1 MTFCSPLHGVGLPGG
16 HLSPATTWSRTHA
29 PLPCLMYSSDHAPLR
44 FPTCFSWNQ
53 NTPSETKV
61 GIVYDFL
68 FLTQK
73 YLTRFENTKN
83 KEIKKR
89 TNKQTNL
96 FGYSVDH
103 IKGHGQGPLSPQSS
117 YISSSPVP
125 KVPCGPPSRGSLNKV
140 GSWAA
145 SIAVTANPSGHRV
158 WVNPILAS
166 TG

>member
-1 MTFCSPLHGVGLPGG
+1 MTFWSHLHRVGLPGG
-16 HLSPATTWSRTHA
+16 HLSPATTWSRTRA

-44 FPTCFSWNQ
+44 LPTCFSWNQ

-89 TNKQTNL
+89 TNKQTCLGIQWTTSKVMARAPFPPNPHTYL
-96 FGYSVDH
+96 LHLSQRYHV
-103 IKGHGQGPLSPQSS
+103 GHLAEVHLTRLAAGLPVLQLQQTPPDTGCGLTPSLLPQD
-117 YISSSPVP
+117 
-125 KVPCGPPSRGSLNKV
+125 N
-140 GSWAA
+140 
-145 SIAVTANPSGHRV
+145 
-158 WVNPILAS
+158 
-166 TG
+166 